1 VVEPEV
7 RSCADVVIGHCG
19 RVFTQGE
26 VDAIIDLAGRSTT
39 LSRTG
44 LAARVCEQLQWQ
56 RASGALKTRECLD
69 LLGKLEQRGAL
80 ELPAPRAGRPRGSH
94 TQIPYTGH
102 GEWQAALV
110 GALGDVS
117 PVELELVKGA
127 QAHALWRELVG
138 RYHYLGYAPAF
149 GAQLR
154 YLVHVARPQA
164 AVVGCVQF
172 SSAAWRI
179 AVRDQWIGWDEQRR
193 RENLSAVVQQSRF
206 LLLPWVRVRYLA
218 SHVLALSCRHVVR
231 DWSARYGRQP
241 LLVETL
247 VDGERFAAT
256 SYRAANWIDV
266 GLSAGCGRTDT
277 GGERH
282 PKRVFVYPLRSQAAQ
297 QLAAG
302 SEPRPVRTPRAP
314 SARGVV
320 RLSEEVRRELER
332 RVLASTAEQR
342 AVRRARIILALADGL
357 KTNEAARVAHTST
370 RTVELWRAR
379 FVRESLAGLE
389 DRPGRGRKRAYDN
402 LTRMEIVAVACD
414 PLRVEEPG
422 PCRCHQRTA
431 GQQRM
436 AEAIENVVH
445 HKKLGPGL
453 RAMVVLWVYVDAL
466 LTMIHCPPQEQPAPP
481 VIVRRTIAQVRDEVV
496 RRGVA
501 SAISKSTV
509 QRILSEGDLHPHT
522 HRGWL
527 HSPDPHFRQKATA
540 ICELYH
546 HRPEGSVVIS
556 VDEKTG
562 MQACER
568 CHPDRAV
575 GAEVRREYEYE
586 RHGTQ
591 ALLAGLNVHTGE
603 VIGHCKDH
611 RSANDLI
618 ELMEA
623 LAQRYPTGIVHVIW
637 DNLNTHYDGVEKRWS
652 TFNARHGNRFVFH
665 YTPKHASWVN
675 QIELFFSIL
684 QRRYLRHASFRST
697 FELHTG
703 VLEFIAQWN
712 GQARPFRWTF
722 RGYPLQAGV
731 ALTEAA

>member
-7 RSCADVVIGHCG
+7 RSGADVVIGHCG
-19 RVFTQGE
+19 RVFTPGE

-80 ELPAPRAGRPRGSH
+80 ELPALRAGRPRGSH
-94 TQIPYTGH
+94 TQISYTGQ
-102 GEWQAALV
+102 GEWQPALV
-110 GALGDVS
+110 GALGEVR
-117 PVELELVKGA
+117 PVELELVKGS

-138 RYHYLGYAPAF
+138 RYHYLGFAPAF

-154 YLVHVARPQA
+154 YLVHVARPQV

-206 LLLPWVRVRYLA
+206 LLLPWVHVRYLA
-218 SHVLALSCRHVVR
+218 SHVLALSCRQVVR
-231 DWSARYGRQP
+231 DWSARYGREP

-282 PKRVFVYPLRSQAAQ
+282 PKRVFVYPLQPRAAQ
-297 QLAAG
+297 QLALG
-302 SEPRPVRTPRAP
+302 SAPRPLRVPRAP
-314 SARGVV
+314 RGVV
-320 RLSEEVRRELER
+320 ILNEAVRRELER
-332 RVLASTAEQR
+332 RVRARTAAQR
-342 AVRRARIILALADGL
+342 AVRRAQIILALADGL
-357 KTNEAARVAHTST
+357 RTPAAARAAHTST
-370 RTVELWRAR
+370 RSVELWRAR
-379 FVRESLAGLE
+379 FVREGLAGLE
-389 DRPGRGRKRAYDN
+389 DRPGRGRKRTYDN
-402 LTRMEIVAVACD
+402 LTRMEIIAIACD
-414 PLRVEEPG
+414 PVRQNEPG
-422 PCRCHQRTA
+422 PCRCHQLTA
-431 GQQRM
+431 GQHRLAQAMER
-436 AEAIENVVH
+436 VLH
-445 HKKLGPGL
+445 HKKLGPGV
-453 RAMVVLWVYVDAL
+453 RAMLAVWMYVEAL
-466 LTMIHCPPQEQPAPP
+466 LTMVQRLPQEEPAPH
-481 VIVRRTIAQVRDEVV
+481 VIVPRTIEQVRDEAV
-496 RRGVA
+496 RRGVVG
-501 SAISKSTV
+501 AISKSTV
-509 QRILSEGDLHPHT
+509 QRILSEGDLHPHK

-527 HSPDPHFRQKATA
+527 HSPDPQFRQKATA

-575 GAEVRREYEYE
+575 GSEVRREYEYE

-611 RSANDLI
+611 RSATDLL

-623 LAQRYPTGIVHVIW
+623 LAQRYPTGIVHIIW
-637 DNLNTHYDGVEKRWS
+637 DNLNTHYDGVEQRWRS
-652 TFNARHGNRFVFH
+652 FNARHGQRFVFH

-684 QRRYLRHASFRST
+684 QRRYLRHASFGST

-731 ALTEAA
+731 DLTQAA

>member
-1 VVEPEV
+1 MVEPELASGV
-7 RSCADVVIGHCG
+7 DFVVGHCG

-26 VDAIIDLAGRSTT
+26 VDAIIDLAGRSRT
-39 LSRTG
+39 LSRAG

-94 TQIPYTGH
+94 TQIPNTGH
-102 GEWQAALV
+102 AEWQAALG
-110 GALGDVS
+110 GALGEVS
-117 PVELELVKGA
+117 PVELELVKGS
-127 QAHALWRELVG
+127 QAHAVWRELVG

-164 AVVGCVQF
+164 AVVGCIQF
-172 SSAAWRI
+172 SSAAWRV
-179 AVRDQWIGWDEQRR
+179 AVRDRWIGWDDQRR
-193 RENLSAVVQQSRF
+193 RLNLSAVVQQSRF

-218 SHVLALSCRHVVR
+218 SHVLALSGRQMVR
-231 DWSARYGRQP
+231 DWSERYGREP
-241 LLVETL
+241 LLIETF

-256 SYRAANWIDV
+256 SYRAANWIEV

-282 PKRVFVYPLRSQAAQ
+282 PKRVFVYPLRPRAAQ

-302 SEPRPVRTPRAP
+302 SQPRAVRAPRPP
-314 SARGVV
+314 RGVV
-320 RLSEEVRRELER
+320 ILSEKDRRELER
-332 RVLASTAEQR
+332 RVRASTAEQR
-342 AVRRARIILALADGL
+342 EVRRAQIIVALADGSQ
-357 KTNEAARVAHTST
+357 TAEAASAARTST

-379 FVRESLAGLE
+379 FVREGLAGLE
-389 DRPGRGRKRAYDN
+389 DRLGRGRKRTYDN
-402 LTRMEIVAVACD
+402 VTRMEIVAIACD
-414 PLRVEEPG
+414 PVHPDEPG
-422 PCRCHQRTA
+422 PCHCHQMTA
-431 GQQRM
+431 GQHRL
-436 AEAIENVVH
+436 ATAIESVLH

-453 RAMVVLWVYVDAL
+453 RAMVVLSFYLDAL
-466 LTMIHCPPQEQPAPP
+466 LVDGPNQQEPAPD
-481 VIVRRTIAQVRDEVV
+481 VIVRRTVEQVRDEAV

-509 QRILSEGDLHPHT
+509 QRILSEGDLHPHK

-527 HSPDPHFRQKATA
+527 HSPDPQFREKVTE

-546 HRPEGSVVIS
+546 QQPPGSVVIS

-575 GAEVRREYEYE
+575 GSQIRREYEYE

-603 VIGHCKDH
+603 VMAHCTDH
-611 RSANDLI
+611 RAATDLI

-623 LAQRYPTGIVHVIW
+623 LAQRYPTGIVHIVW
-637 DNLNTHYDGVEKRWS
+637 DNLNTHYDGAEKRWS
-652 TFNARHGNRFVFH
+652 TFNARHGDRFVFH

-684 QRRYLRHASFRST
+684 QRRYLNHASLRST

-703 VLEFIAQWN
+703 VLEFVQHWN
-712 GQARPFRWTF
+712 VQARPFRWTF
-722 RGYPLQAGV
+722 RGYPLQAGIDLV
-731 ALTEAA
+731 EAA

>member
-1 VVEPEV
+1 MGGG
-7 RSCADVVIGHCG
+7 DIVIAHCG
-19 RVFTQGE
+19 RGFRQDE
-26 VDAIIDLAGRSTT
+26 FDAIIDLADRWPT
-39 LSRTG
+39 LSRSG
-44 LAARVCEQLQWQ
+44 LAARVCEQLQWH

-69 LLGKLEQRGAL
+69 LLGKLEHRGAL

-94 TQIPYTGH
+94 TQIPHTRN
-102 GEWQAALV
+102 GEWQPALV
-110 GALGDVS
+110 GTLGEVS
-117 PVELELVKGA
+117 PVELELVEGC

-179 AVRDQWIGWDEQRR
+179 AVRDHWIGWDEQRR
-193 RENLSAVVQQSRF
+193 RANLTAVVQQSRF

-218 SHVLALSCRHVVR
+218 SHVLAVSCRQVVR
-231 DWSARYGRQP
+231 DWRERYGREP

-256 SYRAANWIDV
+256 SYRAANWIEV

-277 GGERH
+277 GGARH
-282 PKRVFVYPLRSQAAQ
+282 PKRVFVYPLRPRAAQ

-302 SEPRPVRTPRAP
+302 SVPRPPRAP
-314 SARGVV
+314 RAPRGVV
-320 RLSEEVRRELER
+320 ILSAEVRRELER
-332 RVLASTAEQR
+332 RVRASTAEQR
-342 AVRRARIILALADGL
+342 EVRRAQIILALADGL
-357 KTNEAARVAHTST
+357 KTREAARAAHTST

-379 FVRESLAGLE
+379 FVRAGLAGLE
-389 DRPGRGRKRAYDN
+389 DRSGRGRKRTYDN
-402 LTRMEIVAVACD
+402 VTRMEIVAIACD
-414 PLRVEEPG
+414 PVRQDEPG
-422 PCRCHQRTA
+422 PCPCHQITA
-431 GQQRM
+431 GQHRLV
-436 AEAIENVVH
+436 AAIEHILH
-445 HKKLGPGL
+445 HKKLGIGL
-453 RAMVVLWVYVDAL
+453 RTMVAVRVYVEAL
-466 LTMIHCPPQEQPAPP
+466 LPLVSRAPQEEPAPP
-481 VIVRRTIAQVRDEVV
+481 VLVRRTIEQVRDEVV

-501 SAISKSTV
+501 RAISKSTV
-509 QRILSEGDLHPHT
+509 QRILSEGDLHPHK

-527 HSPDPHFRQKATA
+527 HSPDPQFRQKATE
-540 ICELYH
+540 ICTLYH
-546 HRPEGSVVIS
+546 QRPEGAVVIS

-611 RSANDLI
+611 RSASDLI

-623 LAQRYPTGIVHVIW
+623 LAQRYPTGIVHIIW
-637 DNLNTHYDGVEKRWS
+637 DNLNTHYDGAEQRWS
-652 TFNARHGNRFVFH
+652 TFNARHGQRFVFH

-684 QRRYLRHASFRST
+684 QRRYLRHASFLST

-731 ALTEAA
+731 DLTEAA

>member
-1 VVEPEV
+1 VVEPE
-7 RSCADVVIGHCG
+7 RPRGADFVLGHSG

-26 VDAIIDLAGRSTT
+26 VEAIIDLAGRSTT

-44 LAARVCEQLQWQ
+44 LAALVCEQLQWK

-69 LLGKLEQRGAL
+69 LLGKLEQRVAL
-80 ELPAPRAGRPRGSH
+80 ELPAPRAGRPRSSH
-94 TQIPYTGH
+94 TQVPHTSA
-102 GEWQAALV
+102 GEWQPTVL
-110 GALGDVS
+110 GALGDVR
-117 PVELELVKGA
+117 PVELELVKGS
-127 QAHALWRELVG
+127 QAHTLWRELVG

-164 AVVGCVQF
+164 AVVGCIQF
-172 SSAAWRI
+172 SSAAWRV
-179 AVRDQWIGWDEQRR
+179 AVRDRWIGWDDPRR
-193 RENLSAVVQQSRF
+193 CVNLSAVVQQSRF

-218 SHVLALSCRHVVR
+218 SHVLALSGRQMVR
-231 DWSARYGRQP
+231 DWRERYGREP
-241 LLVETL
+241 LLIETF

-256 SYRAANWIDV
+256 SYRAANWIEV
-266 GLSAGCGRTDT
+266 GLSAGRGRTDT

-282 PKRVFVYPLRSQAAQ
+282 PKRVFVYPLRLRAAQ

-302 SEPRPVRTPRAP
+302 SEPRPVRAPRAP
-314 SARGVV
+314 RGVV
-320 RLSEEVRRELER
+320 ILSEKDRRELER
-332 RVLASTAEQR
+332 RVRASTAEQR
-342 AVRRARIILALADGL
+342 EVRRAQIILALADGSPSAA
-357 KTNEAARVAHTST
+357 AARAAHTST
-370 RTVELWRAR
+370 RTVEMWRAR
-379 FVRESLAGLE
+379 FVREGLAGLE
-389 DRPGRGRKRAYDN
+389 DRPGRGRKRTYDN
-402 LTRMEIVAVACD
+402 LTRMEIVAIACD
-414 PLRVEEPG
+414 PMPPDEPG
-422 PCRCHQRTA
+422 PCHCHQMTA
-431 GQQRM
+431 GQHRL
-436 AEAIENVVH
+436 ATAIESVVH

-453 RAMVVLWVYVDAL
+453 RAMVVLSVYLDAL
-466 LTMIHCPPQEQPAPP
+466 FAVVADPNQQERQPD
-481 VIVRRTIAQVRDEVV
+481 VIVRRTLEQVRDEAV

-509 QRILSEGDLHPHT
+509 QRILSEGDLHPHK

-527 HSPDPHFRQKATA
+527 HSPDPQFRQKVTA

-546 HRPEGSVVIS
+546 QCPPGSVVIS

-568 CHPDRAV
+568 CHPDRMV
-575 GAEVRREYEYE
+575 GREVRREYEYE

-611 RSANDLI
+611 RSANDLV

-652 TFNARHGNRFVFH
+652 SFTARHGHRFVFH

-684 QRRYLRHASFRST
+684 QRRYLNHASFGST

-703 VLEFIAQWN
+703 VVEFIAQWN
-712 GQARPFRWTF
+712 ERARPFRWTF
-722 RGYPLQAGV
+722 RGYPLQAGIE
-731 ALTEAA
+731 LTEAA

>member
-1 VVEPEV
+1 MELEV
-7 RSCADVVIGHCG
+7 QRCADGVIGHCG

-39 LSRTG
+39 LSRSG
-44 LAARVCEQLQWQ
+44 LAARVCEHLHWQ

-69 LLGKLEQRGAL
+69 LLGKLAQRGAL

-94 TQIPYTGH
+94 TQIPSTGD
-102 GEWQAALV
+102 GDWQAAVV
-110 GALGDVS
+110 GALGEVR
-117 PVELELVKGA
+117 PVELELVQGA
-127 QAHALWRELVG
+127 PAHALWRELVG

-154 YLVHVARPQA
+154 YLVHVARPHA
-164 AVVGCVQF
+164 AVVGCLQF

-179 AVRDQWIGWDEQRR
+179 AVRDHWIGWDEPRR
-193 RENLSAVVQQSRF
+193 RANLSAVVQQSRF
-206 LLLPWVRVRYLA
+206 LVLPWVHVRYLA
-218 SHVLALSCRHVVR
+218 SHVLALSCRQVVR
-231 DWSARYGRQP
+231 DWRARYGREP
-241 LLVETL
+241 LLVETF
-247 VDGERFAAT
+247 VDGARFAAT
-256 SYRAANWIDV
+256 SYRAANWIEV

-277 GGERH
+277 GGARH
-282 PKRVFVYPLRSQAAQ
+282 PKRVFVYPLRPRAAH

-302 SEPRPVRTPRAP
+302 SQPPPPCAPRPPRG
-314 SARGVV
+314 GVL
-320 RLSEEVRRELER
+320 LSEEVRRELER
-332 RVLASTAEQR
+332 RVRASTSEQR
-342 AVRRARIILALADGL
+342 AVRRAQIVLALADGL
-357 KTNEAARVAHTST
+357 KTPAAARAAHTST

-379 FVRESLAGLE
+379 FVREGLAGLA
-389 DRPGRGRKRAYDN
+389 DRPGRGRKRTYAN
-402 LTRMEIVAVACD
+402 VTRMEIVALACD
-414 PLRVEEPG
+414 PLRPDEPG
-422 PCRCHQRTA
+422 PCPCHQLTA
-431 GQQRM
+431 GQHHL
-436 AEAIENVVH
+436 AEAIDRVVH
-445 HKKLGPGL
+445 HKKLGVGL
-453 RAMVVLWVYVDAL
+453 RTLVVVSVYVEAL
-466 LTMIHCPPQEQPAPP
+466 MTVVKGLADPPPA
-481 VIVRRTIAQVRDEVV
+481 IVRRTIAQVRDEVV

-501 SAISKSTV
+501 GAISKSTV
-509 QRILSEGDLHPHT
+509 QRILSEGDLHPHK

-527 HSPDPHFRQKATA
+527 HSPDPQFRQKATA
-540 ICELYH
+540 ICALYH
-546 HRPEGSVVIS
+546 HRPEGAVVIS

-591 ALLAGLNVHTGE
+591 ALLAALNVHTGE
-603 VIGHCKDH
+603 VIGHCKDT
-611 RSANDLI
+611 RAAADLI

-637 DNLNTHYDGVEKRWS
+637 DNLNTHYDGTEQRWS
-652 TFNARHGNRFVFH
+652 TFNARHGQRFVFH

-684 QRRYLRHASFRST
+684 QRRYLNHASFRST

-712 GQARPFRWTF
+712 AQARPFRWTF

-731 ALTEAA
+731 ELTAAA